1 MDVINDIKLFVKKG
15 YSNEEIKEI
24 LDVSDDDINNV
35 RISYM
40 HIDTPPKNKFS
51 KNCINV
57 FCKFLDRGISDEQLY
72 DLFNLRKK
80 CKREEFYK
88 LCQSLRKGEIHKDI
102 TSQYNIPI
110 EPYVTLD
117 LDRYK
122 KDKPQKKKNI
132 PKKVDKTPQEQV
144 REIARKKREKENRI
158 IAEAIE
164 RKEKEDIERAE
175 YKKRMI
181 EKKKEEEDSK
191 TKLEQESTELFGSMR
206 EPTYEEQKCINRYID
221 NISVNTGVNFNRDQ
235 KIPEEEPLPVL
246 DTTPTNINH
255 DSKIHKVC
263 TLLNKGYSYEQIQ
276 KVTGVP
282 ISTITRI
289 HNGEAFTD
297 ISVKYGILSKET
309 RQKMQSIFKDI

>member
-1 MDVINDIKLFVKKG
+1 MKKNILLINALFLLN
-15 YSNEEIKEI
+15 S
-24 LDVSDDDINNV
+24 
-35 RISYM
+35 
-40 HIDTPPKNKFS
+40 F
-51 KNCINV
+51 V
-57 FCKFLDRGISDEQLY
+57 FA
-72 DLFNLRKK
+72 
-80 CKREEFYK
+80 
-88 LCQSLRKGEIHKDI
+88 
-102 TSQYNIPI
+102 QYNIPI

-117 LDRYK
+117 LDKYK

-144 REIARKKREKENRI
+144 KEIARKKKEKENRI

-181 EKKKEEEDSK
+181 EKKKEEEDNK

-206 EPTYEEQKCINRYID
+206 ESTYEEQKCINRYID
-221 NISVNTGVNFNRDQ
+221 NISVNTGVNFNSDQ

-246 DTTPTNINH
+246 YTTPTNINH

-276 KVTGVP
+276 KATGVP

-297 ISVKYGILSKET
+297 ISVKYGILSKKA